1 MITSKGQGA
10 LDGVYK
16 LVAVRENGSWTPA
29 LKMSESPA
37 KIPNP
42 GHKRIWRAYDERGK
56 ATADVM
62 SLDDEDLQNLDE
74 FMIHHPS
81 EHAVCRTLKKE
92 ELSAVE
98 PLLEKVWEDG
108 NQIQERKTLEGIRN
122 QRIED
127 LSVLDPG
134 VLRLTNPHIYHVS
147 LTEQLWKIKQDLIQS
162 YQA

>member
-1 MITSKGQGA
+1 
-10 LDGVYK
+10 
-16 LVAVRENGSWTPA
+16 
-29 LKMSESPA
+29 
-37 KIPNP
+37 
-42 GHKRIWRAYDERGK
+42 
-56 ATADVM
+56 M
-62 SLDDEDLQNLDE
+62 SLDDEDLQKLDE

-81 EHAVCRTLKKE
+81 EHAVCRTLRKE

-98 PLLEKVWEDG
+98 PLLEKVWDDG
-108 NQIQERKTLEGIRN
+108 SQVRGRKSLEEIRK

-147 LTEQLWKIKQDLIQS
+147 MTEQLWKIKQDLIQS